1 MPAKAKR
8 TTNVIKRRKT
18 LTNQKGIIMKHIY
31 EVNHETHEI
40 IVTKQ
45 CLRLAG
51 VIGSEAYRDLAQA
64 RQDYPDYPIVQREI
78 TKNSRKTAYGRL
90 TYNEMEIHIRAK
102 ESDDTD
108 KVLEEF
114 ERIKNLS
121 KSYPGSYLY
130 VKKWF
135 LSKYA
140 DDFKEDEVA

>member
-1 MPAKAKR
+1 
-8 TTNVIKRRKT
+8 
-18 LTNQKGIIMKHIY
+18 MKHIY
-31 EVNHETHEI
+31 EVSHENHVI

-45 CLRLAG
+45 CLKLAG

-78 TKNSRKTAYGRL
+78 AKSPRRMAYGRL
-90 TYNEMEIHIRAK
+90 TYKEMEIHIIAK
-102 ESDDTD
+102 EGDNAD

-135 LSKYA
+135 LNKYA
-140 DDFKEDEVA
+140 DDFAEVA